1 MFVHLHVVKI
11 FLFLLLLWHLILI
24 LLNYGQKT
32 CTVCVFLEYTKILFV
47 TQFLQNKWTLKIT
60 INYISQ
66 IQWDFFFCLFIYLFL
81 ACESLVTKKSVL
93 KSPFSLSFQIVYPFI
108 SCNFYFICCDAILLS
123 EGQRKHVFVMNFIPQ
138 HYHAFLLESGLSDIN
153 ISNPAFSFFATCVSS
168 ALLLFSKFIPKSI
181 VFNPMC
187 TDFYNSHVP
196 LWFCNPIH
204 VF

>member
-1 MFVHLHVVKI
+1 M
-11 FLFLLLLWHLILI
+11 
-24 LLNYGQKT
+24 NYGQKT

-81 ACESLVTKKSVL
+81 AYESLVTKKSVL

-153 ISNPAFSFFATCVSS
+153 ITNPAFSFFST
-168 ALLLFSKFIPKSI
+168 LY
-181 VFNPMC
+181 VFGHSLIFKVRPQEHS
-187 TDFYNSHVP
+187 FQSYVH
-196 LWFCNPIH
+196 
-204 VF
+204 